1 MKYEIL
7 VTGVIENI
15 GGADNI
21 ALADHCATRMRLAVK
36 DPSKLN
42 EEALKAIPG
51 VLGVRSLSENEVQ
64 VIVGTD
70 VLNVYEEFV
79 TKANYSGPAE
89 GAAPSAPRARPATL
103 GGWAKWVGNGILAYL
118 SGTVRPVIP
127 IYLTSGLLLAFL
139 TVLTTFFGVSN
150 EGGTFIIL
158 NAAAMAGFTF
168 APIALGWSAANTLK
182 VEPALGAL
190 LGMVLVYPEISGATG
205 LSFMGISVHSM
216 SYTGS
221 FLPIVLSVPVLAVVY
236 KFLRDKIPQAIR
248 YFMLPLLTMLIVIPV
263 TLIVLGPISDWIG
276 SGFAVALNW
285 LSEYFRF
292 GASALWAAF
301 CPIGIITGIDK
312 AVLFG
317 FEMPIMLEKG
327 YDDLFFPGALAG
339 NSAIGGAALAV
350 FFLSRSINTK
360 SIASSSGVTAVLGIT
375 EPALYGVLLPFRKPM
390 IGAMAGAAVGGVFG
404 AIFDLKQYQPVGPG
418 LMTSAVYI
426 SPDGDM
432 GNFYVA
438 LATIAV
444 AAIAGFVF
452 TFLFSA
458 RDRKRY
464 TDDAVTTGMTAHPPT
479 GETQTVAVEGADE
492 ELAAAGSTA
501 LLVRTEVLKLAAP
514 VSGSVVA
521 LGEVSDPMFAAGKLG
536 PGVAINPADGEVRAP
551 FDGEIVVTMPH
562 AYGLRASDGTEVLIH
577 LGIDTN
583 SMKGD
588 GFTEAVSQGE
598 QVRQGDLL
606 GTFDV
611 SKVKAR
617 GLDPV
622 VVMVLTKAA
631 EHEALNIASGAV
643 VAAGDPLVTVGS

>member
-1 MKYEIL
+1 MKYETL
-7 VTGVIENI
+7 VTGVIDNI
-15 GGADNI
+15 GGADNLQ
-21 ALADHCATRMRLAVK
+21 LADHCATRMRLAVK
-36 DPSKLN
+36 DPAKLN

-51 VLGVRSLSENEVQ
+51 VLGVRSLNENEVQ

-70 VLNVYEEFV
+70 VLNVYQEFV
-79 TKANYSGPAE
+79 TTANYSGPA
-89 GAAPSAPRARPATL
+89 GGTVPAKAQARPTTV
-103 GGWAKWVGNGILAYL
+103 GGWSKYVGNGILSYL
-118 SGTVRPVIP
+118 SGAVRPVIP

-139 TVLTTFFGVSN
+139 TVLTTFFGVSDS
-150 EGGTFIIL
+150 GGTFVVL

-168 APIALGWSAANTLK
+168 APVALGWSAANTLK

-190 LGMVLVYPEISGATG
+190 LGMILVYPEISGATG

-221 FLPIVLSVPVLAVVY
+221 FLPIVLSVPLLAVVY
-236 KFLRDKIPQAIR
+236 TFLRDKIPQAIR

-285 LSEYFRF
+285 LGEHFRF

-350 FFLSRSINTK
+350 FFLSRSVNTK

-432 GNFYVA
+432 GNFSVA

-444 AAIAGFVF
+444 AAIAGFAF
-452 TFLFSA
+452 TFGLSA

-464 TDDAVTTGMTAHPPT
+464 TDDAVTTGTPATPQAPVA
-479 GETQTVAVEGADE
+479 TVEATPEP
-492 ELAAAGSTA
+492 LAAGGGTS
-501 LLVRTEVLKLAAP
+501 LLVRSEVLRLAAP

-521 LGEVSDPMFAAGKLG
+521 LSEVSDPMFAAGKLG
-536 PGVAINPADGEVRAP
+536 PGIGIRPSSGELRAPVDGEV
-551 FDGEIVVTMPH
+551 VMTMPH
-562 AYGLRASDGTEVLIH
+562 AYGMRADDGTEVLIH
-577 LGIDTN
+577 VGIDTN
-583 SMKGD
+583 TLKGD
-588 GFTEAVSQGE
+588 GFTQAVATGDR
-598 QVRQGDLL
+598 VTAGDLL
-606 GTFDV
+606 GTVDLA
-611 SKVKAR
+611 SIAAH
-617 GLDPV
+617 GLDPTV
-622 VVMVLTKAA
+622 LMVLTRTA
-631 EHEALNIASGAV
+631 ENEPLEVAGTAV
-643 VAAGDPLVTVGS
+643 VTAGDPLITLGNS